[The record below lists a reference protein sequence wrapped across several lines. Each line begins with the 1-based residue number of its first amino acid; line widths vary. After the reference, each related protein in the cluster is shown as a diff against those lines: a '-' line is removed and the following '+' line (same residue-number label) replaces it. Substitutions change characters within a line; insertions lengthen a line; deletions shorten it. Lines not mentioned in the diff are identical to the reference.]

1 MPQAAL
7 PTDWSSRFLFDHYAV
22 LGIPLTADDR
32 RITKRLR
39 TVSKVLH
46 PDVQAI
52 DTTREFATLMLS
64 KVVNPAYERLK
75 QEKGRNEVKAML
87 RMRVRQLNRNDPWQ
101 PESDIARQL
110 LQHPASNVEVFYEQ
124 AVSNLAA
131 TQYEPLTAEN
141 FEAVTRQLVELNF
154 AYFQLTMG
162 EGFFRSERRTG
173 VLPAAAAVPQQFT
186 PAPTPEVRQESYDRR
201 HYRRANQ
208 YMKRAEWALAEQ
220 ELREAIKIK
229 ADEADYHAL
238 LGIVYHYKKLDTL
251 AKVYLRQALK
261 LKPDHTMALRYATKV
276 GIVPAS
282 PTAGNSA
289 QKPPLK
295 LFSQNGKVP
304 GQTVG
309 SRLKP
314 SQAKSTSATPHPPSP
329 LTPDAAATPDTDPQ
343 ATSRRSVSY
352 VSPTVPKSKKLLNWI
367 RRLLGSMAT
376 KK

>member
-1 MPQAAL
+1 MPQVAL
-7 PTDWSSRFLFDHYAV
+7 PSDWSSRFLFDPYAV

-32 RITKRLR
+32 RITRRLR

-46 PDVQAI
+46 PDVQSVEL
-52 DTTREFATLMLS
+52 TREYATLMLA
-64 KVVNPAYERLK
+64 KVVNPAYEQLK
-75 QEKGRNEVKAML
+75 QERGRNEIKVRL
-87 RMRVRQLNRNDPWQ
+87 RMRVRQLNRDEPWR

-110 LQHPASNVEVFYEQ
+110 LQHPASDVEVFYEQ

-173 VLPAAAAVPQQFT
+173 VLPAAAAIPQQFT
-186 PAPTPEVRQESYDRR
+186 PTPPQEVRQESYDRR

-208 YMKRAEWALAEQ
+208 YMKRSEWALAVQ

-238 LGIVYHYKKLDTL
+238 LGIAYHYQKLNSM

-261 LKPDHTMALRYATKV
+261 LKPDHALAVRYATKL
-276 GIVPAS
+276 GMELPAGVTAPK
-282 PTAGNSA
+282 PTPKST
-289 QKPPLK
+289 LK
-295 LFSQNGKVP
+295 LFPKTGKVL
-304 GQTVG
+304 GGVG
-309 SRLKP
+309 GSGLKP
-314 SQAKSTSATPHPPSP
+314 SKPPVASVKPNPSAQADADSSASSSELSGP
-329 LTPDAAATPDTDPQ
+329 
-343 ATSRRSVSY
+343 SRRSVSY
-352 VSPTVPKSKKLLNWI
+352 VSTTTPKAKKLLNWI
-367 RRLLGSMAT
+367 RRLWGSIAA